1 MNLSLQYV
9 NYMNCMVT
17 PIVRVF
23 GGGWLYGCPMSH
35 NMYGLNLALQW
46 HLWVPHVHGNSLV
59 GTVFSWG
66 WSLYVPHS

>member
-23 GGGWLYGCPMSH
+23 GGGVVIWMS
-35 NMYGLNLALQW
+35 
-46 HLWVPHVHGNSLV
+46 
-59 GTVFSWG
+59 
-66 WSLYVPHS
+66 YVAQYVWFKSCVAMASMGATCAWQ